1 MSGDQ
6 ICVLLANDDN
16 RNIWYINQCAKAQYY
31 DDCVVVTSEQA
42 RSTPG
47 LKASL
52 QLKANQR
59 FHLRTYGQSIR
70 QACAFVWVYLL
81 SNQRRLVPNYTMLP
95 ADDSGESCIDIEFST
110 PTSQKSH
117 LQVFIGVLFT
127 GPPKCGD
134 QFKLSKMELTYMQ
147 ECAFPTQ
154 AVPLPPPSLS
164 APSFSA
170 PSFSA
175 PSFSAPSYPPPLPG
189 VPPPPDCPNRADPYY
204 DCYDTNGNS
213 TSAATACDASP
224 CIALQSSGY
233 GASAGVP
240 VSLNELSS
248 VCDTII
254 SNLDAGGGGGGG
266 GGGGA

>member
-81 SNQRRLVPNYTMLP
+81 SSKRRLVPNYTMLP
-95 ADDSGESCIDIEFST
+95 ADDSGESCVDIEFST

-134 QFKLSKMELTYMQ
+134 QFKLNKMELTYMQ
-147 ECAFPTQ
+147 ECTFPTQ
-154 AVPLPPPSLS
+154 ALLPPPFPPPSLP
-164 APSFSA
+164 PSFAA
-170 PSFSA
+170 P
-175 PSFSAPSYPPPLPG
+175 PYPGPPGASLPTLPG
-189 VPPPPDCPNRADPYY
+189 VPPAPPCPLPNRADPYY
-204 DCYDTNGNS
+204 DCYDTNGNNV
-213 TSAATACDASP
+213 SAATACDASP
-224 CIALQSSGY
+224 VMAQPMTGPPT
-233 GASAGVP
+233 VP
-240 VSLNELSS
+240 VSLNELSN
-248 VCDTII
+248 VCDMLI
-254 SNLDAGGGGGGG
+254 SNLDANSSS
-266 GGGGA
+266 